1 MAKQY
6 RNALRSKRML
16 RKAFV
21 ELSAEKEADKITV
34 IDVVNRA
41 DLSRNTF
48 YAHYP
53 DVKAIAEEIENE
65 LIDRLNLYLD
75 QEIASHA
82 LEHPMPLLRR
92 FEQFVLGD
100 EEEFQLLVHTQHY
113 SEFLEKFKGIF
124 FNRLIDYIDDT
135 TIRDKYGFLV
145 FIRVVASGVVELY
158 TQYLKKEID
167 LSLKQINEEINR
179 IYIAGVVLYQ

>member
-1 MAKQY
+1 MTKLN

-21 ELSAEKEADKITV
+21 ELSAEREADKITV
-34 IDVVNRA
+34 VDVVNRA

-53 DVKAIAEEIENE
+53 DVQAIAEEIENE
-65 LIDRLNLYLD
+65 LIDRLNQYLD
-75 QEIASHA
+75 QEIARHT

-92 FEQFVLGD
+92 FEQFVLSD
-100 EEEFQLLVHTQHY
+100 EEEFQLLAHTQHY
-113 SEFLEKFKGIF
+113 SEFLEKLKDIF
-124 FNRLIDYIDDT
+124 FNRLIDYIDDAP
-135 TIRDKYGFLV
+135 IRDKYGFLV
-145 FIRVVASGVVELY
+145 FARVMASGAIELY

-167 LSLKQINEEINR
+167 LSLKQINEQINR
-179 IYIAGVVLYQ
+179 IFIAGIALYQ